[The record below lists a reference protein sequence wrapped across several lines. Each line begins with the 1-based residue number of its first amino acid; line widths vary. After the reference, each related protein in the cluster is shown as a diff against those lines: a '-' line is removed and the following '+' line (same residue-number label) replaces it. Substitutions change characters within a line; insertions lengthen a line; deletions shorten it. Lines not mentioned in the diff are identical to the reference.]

1 MVRKT
6 IFILMIL
13 LVIPVSLALVSNVPE
28 KTNNQKLC
36 ITTAT
41 GSGEIIKFYING
53 VQQTITL
60 PDLRTVNQI
69 DAASGGENTGCVILR
84 GGENKVEIKYMYAA
98 TEEFTVIL
106 DTSAPQSTLD
116 IADVVNSKTIIL
128 SVDEDSTL
136 TIVINSQITTK
147 AVTAGN
153 PEIELALN
161 EGINTVKIDAMDVL
175 GNNVTILN
183 KKITLDTK
191 KPKVEIIS
199 IDGKEDII
207 SMQTSIQIAKIIGK
221 TEPGAVLKIFNLF
234 DNVTYYYDKD
244 QNKFLKSKNGEEI
257 TVFSMEGVDLDDG
270 NFEAYVDLLPGKN
283 TVVLL
288 AADSANNQNTVAAAV
303 NNINPTVI
311 IDYGGTSEHWNVV
324 ANPASKIKALDILQ
338 KGFTAIVQI
347 EFYPKDID
355 VGRLE
360 DIDFSIAVPGQGAII
375 RQNKLI
381 ITASGQRQQPYY
393 DAEKKKYVTY
403 QNINI
408 QWPDSNIET
417 VPRKIL
423 TPLNGTITFGV
434 GDRSRLIT
442 ERVTFEVLFEIETI
456 HGQYLNPRRMRIM
469 SHGLEDSLKFIRKS
483 VAVLQ
488 KIAFYDAMGCAALK
502 FWNEIGR
509 KLFPLGKNPSY
520 GEKLAE
526 YLVCD
531 RVLCYDTPP
540 TLNSQISTVQEQF
553 KAGLPIDGKVEELDK
568 ISDELDTKIVTMRE
582 EADMLDVNNINQL
595 SSLNEQVNELNTLSN
610 SLIGIKNLDP
620 SNIIGLS
627 QANILANVGLL
638 GGVQFYQKGRK
649 WSTGVSG
656 IGKPLDYFHETA
668 CPLNMLT
675 SEENPLMAPV
685 RLKFGFADL
694 YTSTSCACLP
704 GMWSNLQHIYA
715 TLSAIQNCM
724 DQARRG
730 IKDPAECEVQIA
742 RASCSLSFWA
752 LEQFVLDLDPFQ
764 GRNYFVR
771 TGGFVT
777 SDIKEIWNIR
787 NLPQSLKINEDQL
800 RGLMYFFAN
809 DLYEE
814 ICVAAASLDWSRAKE
829 ITKRSA
835 FEAIPSYGKLY
846 VKSEIKEER
855 EKLVVKYQ
863 VTPGIAAGTHSVRY
877 RINFKC
883 DGNNLL
889 CSGVSDGYMYQ
900 LQPTDYLSGN
910 IPEGVSLQNTVYLTD
925 ESPDFLYNSVDL
937 ELEWYVTDLQ
947 RRFTHTVTSEIPL
960 TNENEANSLCGEDKY
975 KNNKLCEKL
984 LKK

>member
-98 TEEFTVIL
+98 TEEFTVTL
-106 DTSAPQSTLD
+106 DTSAPQSTFD

-153 PEIELALN
+153 QEIELALN
-161 EGINTVKIDAMDVL
+161 EGINTVKIDAIDVL

-234 DNVTYYYDKD
+234 DNVTYYYDKE

-288 AADSANNQNTVAAAV
+288 ATDSANNQNTVAAAV

-311 IDYGGTSEHWNVV
+311 IDYGGASEHWNVV
-324 ANPASKIKALDILQ
+324 AKPASKIKALDILQ
-338 KGFTAIVQI
+338 KDFTAIVQI

-360 DIDFSIAVPGQGAII
+360 DIDFSIAVPGQGANI
-375 RQNKLI
+375 RENKLI

-442 ERVTFEVLFEIETI
+442 EKVTFNVLFDIETI

-469 SHGLEDSLKFIRKS
+469 SNGLEDSLNFIRKS

-488 KIAFYDAMGCAALK
+488 KAAFYDAMGCAALK

-509 KLFPLGKNPSY
+509 KLFPLGKNPTY

-531 RVLCYDTPP
+531 RVLCYDTAP

-553 KAGLPIDGKVEELDK
+553 KAGGIPVGEK
-568 ISDELDTKIVTMRE
+568 IDELNEIGETDIVN
-582 EADMLDVNNINQL
+582 VKNQDQL
-595 SSLNEQVNELNTLSN
+595 TNFNTQLKSLNSIQSLNKG
-610 SLIGIKNLDP
+610 SLLNL
-620 SNIIGLS
+620 N
-627 QANILANVGLL
+627 QANVLASSGLL
-638 GGVQFYQKGRK
+638 GNIQFYQKGRK
-649 WSTGVSG
+649 YRPED
-656 IGKPLDYFHETA
+656 ILKQNPIDYFHETA

-694 YTSTSCACLP
+694 YTSTSCVCLP

-742 RASCSLSFWA
+742 R
-752 LEQFVLDLDPFQ
+752 
-764 GRNYFVR
+764 
-771 TGGFVT
+771 
-777 SDIKEIWNIR
+777 EI
-787 NLPQSLKINEDQL
+787 
-800 RGLMYFFAN
+800 
-809 DLYEE
+809 
-814 ICVAAASLDWSRAKE
+814 
-829 ITKRSA
+829 
-835 FEAIPSYGKLY
+835 
-846 VKSEIKEER
+846 
-855 EKLVVKYQ
+855 
-863 VTPGIAAGTHSVRY
+863 
-877 RINFKC
+877 
-883 DGNNLL
+883 
-889 CSGVSDGYMYQ
+889 
-900 LQPTDYLSGN
+900 
-910 IPEGVSLQNTVYLTD
+910 
-925 ESPDFLYNSVDL
+925 
-937 ELEWYVTDLQ
+937 
-947 RRFTHTVTSEIPL
+947 
-960 TNENEANSLCGEDKY
+960 
-975 KNNKLCEKL
+975 
-984 LKK
+984 

>member
-98 TEEFTVIL
+98 TEEFTVTL
-106 DTSAPQSTLD
+106 DTSAPQSTFD

-234 DNVTYYYDKD
+234 DNVTYYYDKE

-311 IDYGGTSEHWNVV
+311 IDYGGASEHWNVV
-324 ANPASKIKALDILQ
+324 AKPASKIKALDILQ
-338 KGFTAIVQI
+338 KDFTAIVQI

-360 DIDFSIAVPGQGAII
+360 DIDFSIAVPGQGANI
-375 RQNKLI
+375 RENKLI

-393 DAEKKKYVTY
+393 DAENRKYVTY

-408 QWPDSNIET
+408 QWPDSNIEK

-442 ERVTFEVLFEIETI
+442 EKVTFNVLFDIETI

-469 SHGLEDSLKFIRKS
+469 SNGLEDSLKFIRKS

-509 KLFPLGKNPSY
+509 KLFPLGKNPTY

-553 KAGLPIDGKVEELDK
+553 KAGGIPVGEK
-568 ISDELDTKIVTMRE
+568 IDELNEIGETDIVN
-582 EADMLDVNNINQL
+582 VKNQDQL
-595 SSLNEQVNELNTLSN
+595 TNFNTQLKSLNSIQSLNKG
-610 SLIGIKNLDP
+610 SLLNL
-620 SNIIGLS
+620 N
-627 QANILANVGLL
+627 QANVLASSGLL
-638 GGVQFYQKGRK
+638 GNIQFYQKGRK

-855 EKLVVKYQ
+855 DKLVVKYQ

-937 ELEWYVTDLQ
+937 ELEWYVTDIQ

-960 TNENEANSLCGEDKY
+960 TNENEANSLCNDKY
-975 KNNKLCEKL
+975 KNNELCEKL